1 MKRFI
6 VLLILCIASFAF
18 AEVKHLPGQY
28 VTVSGAKLWVETD
41 GKGEPLLLIP
51 GGPGCSHVYFHP
63 YFSTLSDSY
72 RVIYF
77 DAFGR
82 GKSDRARN
90 VSEYSFDRDVEDIE
104 GLRKAMNLGQ
114 INLLGHSYGG
124 MVAQAYAIKYPQSV
138 RRLILSSTLYD
149 AEMWQANDDN
159 SNYEIKNQYPEVWE
173 KLMKLRAQGVHSS
186 AKEHQDLYGLIPQGL
201 LYFYDSSNADKMS
214 TEDGWINADVYYQI
228 AGDDADFLISG
239 DMSKIDFRTQL
250 KNLKMPMLILS
261 GRFDRVSMPK
271 YSMQFQTYAPQ
282 AKYVMFEHSGHNQFI
297 EEPELYFKT
306 IREFLSK

>member
-1 MKRFI
+1 
-6 VLLILCIASFAF
+6 
-18 AEVKHLPGQY
+18 
-28 VTVSGAKLWVETD
+28 
-41 GKGEPLLLIP
+41 
-51 GGPGCSHVYFHP
+51 
-63 YFSTLSDSY
+63 
-72 RVIYF
+72 
-77 DAFGR
+77 
-82 GKSDRARN
+82 
-90 VSEYSFDRDVEDIE
+90 VEDIE
-104 GLRKAMNLGQ
+104 GLRKALNLGQ

-138 RRLILSSTLYD
+138 KRLILSSTLYD

-159 SNYEIKNQYPEVWE
+159 SNYEIKNQYPDVWE

-201 LYFYDSSNADKMS
+201 LYFYDASNADKMS

-239 DMSKIDFRTQL
+239 DMAKLDFRTQL
-250 KNLKMPMLILS
+250 KNLKMPMLIVS

-271 YSMQFQTYAPQ
+271 FSMLYQTYAPQ
-282 AKYVMFEHSGHNQFI
+282 AKYVMFEKSGHNQFI